1 MMCTTP
7 TFSSQ
12 HVMKRELIII
22 AITVFLIANTY
33 SDGKYVD
40 IMRGWKK
47 YYAMAGYAFAGLS
60 VMLYLRK
67 FGTSTG
73 DILTDATELIKH
85 IPIDQ
90 DASDVLSPM
99 MGFAKDTMGW
109 SRGLGG
115 GGGGGGNEPFVTQDN
130 TTRHERRMMGSGNNG
145 TKRSVGETKKKYVAA
160 NQGWKCAK
168 CANQLS
174 AWFEVD
180 HKTSL
185 EHGGSNEVSNLEAL
199 CRECHGEKTATSR
212 FL

>member
-1 MMCTTP
+1 M
-7 TFSSQ
+7 TFSHQ
-12 HVMKRELIII
+12 HVMKRELFII
-22 AITVFLIANTY
+22 AITIFLIVNTY

-47 YYAMAGYAFAGLS
+47 YYAMVGYAFAGMS
-60 VMLYLRK
+60 VILYLRK
-67 FGTSTG
+67 FGTSSR
-73 DILTDATELIKH
+73 DILSDATELIKH

-90 DASDVLSPM
+90 NTSDVLSPM

-109 SRGLGG
+109 SRKLGN
-115 GGGGGGNEPFVTQDN
+115 GNEIGSQNNID
-130 TTRHERRMMGSGNNG
+130 RHERRMMGSGNTG

-168 CANQLS
+168 CENQLS

-199 CRECHGEKTATSR
+199 CRECHGEKTAMSR

>member
-1 MMCTTP
+1 
-7 TFSSQ
+7 
-12 HVMKRELIII
+12 MKRELFII

-47 YYAMAGYAFAGLS
+47 YYAMAGYAFAGMS
-60 VMLYLRK
+60 VILYLRK
-67 FGTSTG
+67 FGTSTR
-73 DILTDATELIKH
+73 DILSDATDLIKH

-90 DASDVLSPM
+90 NTSDVLSPM

-109 SRGLGG
+109 SSKLGMSGDG
-115 GGGGGGNEPFVTQDN
+115 GDMMHQNNMD
-130 TTRHERRMMGSGNNG
+130 RHEKRMMGSGSNG

-160 NQGWKCAK
+160 NQNWKCAK
-168 CANQLS
+168 CTTQLS

-199 CRECHGEKTATSR
+199 CRECHGEKTAISR